1 MVNKLRNKFVFV
13 TTMLMLVVFGI
24 FGIINTIYNNYW
36 NEVEMAEMLEW
47 VAHSGIFSLDEGR
60 MLNEEL
66 VLEMMSDEKTI
77 LGIVMDSKGNII
89 HRSVIG
95 NEMELNS
102 ISDKTLD
109 KMRRYGENRNKI
121 GRYFYSYTQISDN
134 EYILVILDSL
144 SNEHIVLKGI
154 GRCVLISIGII
165 VLVMVTF
172 FLSRFVTEPAEKTLL
187 REKRFI
193 SDASH
198 ELKTPLGAI
207 CVNAQALEIEVED
220 NLYIKNIISE
230 SNRMS
235 RLIERLLTLS
245 RLDEIETDERKKLS
259 LSEICEEMTLTYE
272 GIAYEKNIAY
282 DYDIIP
288 GVWIKG
294 NEDEIRQLL
303 AILIDNALKN
313 TNENGEIHI
322 FCKKIKSHAQITVTN
337 TGRGIEPEDIP
348 HVFERFYTSDSTR
361 ERNSF
366 GLGLAIAKSIVERHG
381 GDISV
386 ESIPYDKTTFKVHL

>member
-1 MVNKLRNKFVFV
+1 
-13 TTMLMLVVFGI
+13 
-24 FGIINTIYNNYW
+24 
-36 NEVEMAEMLEW
+36 
-47 VAHSGIFSLDEGR
+47 
-60 MLNEEL
+60 
-66 VLEMMSDEKTI
+66 MSDEKPI
-77 LGIVMDSKGNII
+77 VGIALDREGNII
-89 HRSVIG
+89 HKSVIG
-95 NEMELNS
+95 NKKELNS
-102 ISDKTLD
+102 ISDKALE
-109 KMRRYGENRNKI
+109 KMCRYGDSKNKI
-121 GRYFYSYTQISDN
+121 GRYYYSYTPISDD
-134 EYILVILDSL
+134 EYLLVILDSL
-144 SNEHIVLKGI
+144 SNEHIILKML
-154 GRCVLISIGII
+154 GRCALISVGIV
-165 VLVMVTF
+165 VLVIVTF

-207 CVNAQALEIEVED
+207 CVNAQALEIEQED

-230 SNRMS
+230 SNRMG

-245 RLDEIETDERKKLS
+245 RLDEIETDERNKLS

-272 GIAYEKNIAY
+272 GIAFEKKIAY
-282 DYDIIP
+282 EYDISP
-288 GVWIKG
+288 EVWIKG

-313 TNENGEIHI
+313 SNEDGEIHI
-322 FCKKIKSHAQITVTN
+322 SCKKIRGHAQITVTN
-337 TGRGIEPEDIP
+337 TGKGIEANDIQ

-361 ERNSF
+361 ERGSF

-386 ESIPYDKTTFKVHL
+386 ESVPYGETTFKVHFQCYFKVHIL

>member
-1 MVNKLRNKFVFV
+1 MVRKLRNKFVIV
-13 TTMLMLVVFGI
+13 TTTLMLVVFGI

-36 NEVEMAEMLEW
+36 NEMEMAEMLDW
-47 VAHSGIFSLDEGR
+47 IAYSGIFSSNEGR

-66 VLEMMSDEKTI
+66 VLDMMSDEKPI
-77 LGIVMDSKGNII
+77 VGIVLDSEGNII

-95 NEMELNS
+95 NEKEMNS
-102 ISDKTLD
+102 ISGKALE
-109 KMRRYGENRNKI
+109 KMCRYGNSRNKI
-121 GRYFYSYTQISDN
+121 GRYFYSYTQTSDD
-134 EYILVILDSL
+134 EYLLVILDSL
-144 SNEHIVLKGI
+144 SNEHIVLKLI
-154 GRCVLISIGII
+154 GRCALIGVGII
-165 VLVMVTF
+165 VLVVVTF

-207 CVNAQALEIEVED
+207 CVNAQALEIEEKD

-245 RLDEIETDERKKLS
+245 RLDEIETDERYKMS

-272 GIAYEKNIAY
+272 GIAFEKNIKY
-282 DYDIIP
+282 EYDITP
-288 GVWIKG
+288 EVWIKG

-313 TNENGEIHI
+313 TNEGGAIHI
-322 FCKKIKSHAQITVTN
+322 ICKKIRSHAQLSVTN
-337 TGRGIEPEDIP
+337 TGRGIEPNDIP

-361 ERNSF
+361 ERSSF
-366 GLGLAIAKSIVERHG
+366 GLGLAIAKSIVERHS

-386 ESIPYDKTTFKVHL
+386 ESVPDDKTTFKVNL